1 MIGLDTNILV
11 RFLTLDDLKQSQ
23 IIKNYFVKYQKENVL
38 FFISNVVI
46 LELLYV
52 LESVYDY
59 ERDDIVNAIQTLSK
73 VHNFKFE
80 NNNLLREFIVTSK
93 KENTELTDLFIG
105 LISKNAG
112 CNTTITFDR
121 KSSKSKLFTLL
132 K

>member
-1 MIGLDTNILV
+1 MIGLDTNTLV
-11 RFLTLDDLKQSQ
+11 RFLTLDDLKQSE
-23 IIKNYFVKYQKENVL
+23 IIKSYFIKSQKENVL
-38 FFISNVVI
+38 FFISNAVI

-73 VHNFKFE
+73 VYIFKFE
-80 NNNLLREFIVTSK
+80 NNNLLREFVVTSK
-93 KENTELTDLFIG
+93 KENIELTDLFIG
-105 LISKNAG
+105 LISKYAG

-121 KSSKSKLFTLL
+121 KASKSKFFTLL